1 MAKLIHLYLFPICGK
16 KVASIGP
23 SVVAM
28 LLHVYMLH
36 PHSET
41 THLKC
46 RAAIRT
52 DVNPD
57 RVGACSTQK
66 FNLL

>member
-23 SVVAM
+23 SVVVM
-28 LLHVYMLH
+28 FLHVYMLH

-46 RAAIRT
+46 RAAIWA
-52 DVNPD
+52 DVNSD
-57 RVGACSTQK
+57 HVGACSTQK
-66 FNLL
+66 YDQF